1 MIGTTD
7 RLRVDRQTSYERA
20 TVGLTSD
27 YFNQSTPVN
36 PLTPTV
42 TIMGTAMKHLV
53 PDRVKPSFV
62 SFDIR
67 AL

>member
-1 MIGTTD
+1 MKP
-7 RLRVDRQTSYERA
+7 LLKVK
-20 TVGLTSD
+20 
-27 YFNQSTPVN
+27 STIFIRFSIIDCELPVPFN

-42 TIMGTAMKHLV
+42 AIMCKAIKHPV
-53 PDRVKPSFV
+53 PNRVKPSFV